1 MQIHATKQSE
11 VRSFYIMAKITLP
24 MKGKSTQESSKK
36 EKILSPK
43 QSTIDFLR
51 LFARIYTCDIEINDN
66 KRLILN

>member
-1 MQIHATKQSE
+1 MT
-11 VRSFYIMAKITLP
+11 KITLP